1 MRAVGPIDL
10 SLEKLVEGVLLGA
23 TDMHGE
29 VLDGN
34 ATPWVI
40 LDGELLDLHPD
51 ILWWSQKINHLK
63 HICQFV
69 VSPLTFSL

>member
-10 SLEKLVEGVLLGA
+10 SLEKLVEGVFLGA

-34 ATPWVI
+34 ATP
-40 LDGELLDLHPD
+40 
-51 ILWWSQKINHLK
+51 
-63 HICQFV
+63 
-69 VSPLTFSL
+69 